1 MKKLDTQGVI
11 ADLPPTRRAALILG
25 MAVLCASVLLSVIDT
40 LTEPRINTART
51 QLRLDTLAAVL
62 PPGPF
67 DNNPVE
73 SVKQHTV
80 QSLGGA
86 EPLDI
91 YTAYTSGRPAA
102 AVLELLAPDGYS
114 GNIRL
119 LLGLKSDG
127 TIVGARVIEHR
138 ETPGLGD
145 AIDTQRSDWIM
156 QFNGRSLNT
165 DDTADENADADAD
178 ADADDT
184 APWQPGPSN
193 TQIDAVTGATITS
206 RAVLQ
211 AIHRALQWFELNRE
225 AVFSQ

>member
-1 MKKLDTQGVI
+1 MKKPDTSGVI
-11 ADLPPTRRAALILG
+11 ADLPPARRAALILG
-25 MAVLCASVLLSVIDT
+25 MAVMCASLLLSVIDT
-40 LTEPRINTART
+40 LTEPRINTAKT

-67 DNNPVE
+67 DNNPVD
-73 SVKQHTV
+73 SMRQHTI

-91 YTAYTSGRPAA
+91 YTAYRSGQPVA

-119 LLGLKSDG
+119 LLGLKSDA
-127 TIVGARVIEHR
+127 TIVGARVVEHR

-145 AIDTQRSDWIM
+145 AIETQRSNWIM
-156 QFNGRSLNT
+156 QFNGRSLNS
-165 DDTADENADADAD
+165 DGNADEYSDE
-178 ADADDT
+178 T
-184 APWQPGPSN
+184 APWQLGPSS

-225 AVFSQ
+225 EVFSQ

>member
-1 MKKLDTQGVI
+1 MKKIDTRGFI
-11 ADLPPTRRAALILG
+11 AQLPPSRRGALILG
-25 MAVLCASVLLSVIDT
+25 MAVLCASLLLSGINA
-40 LTEPRINTART
+40 LTEQRIMFAQA
-51 QLRLDTLAAVL
+51 QLRLDSLSAVL

-67 DNNPVE
+67 DNNPVD
-73 SVKQHTV
+73 SLTQHTV

-86 EPLDI
+86 ESLDI

-127 TIVGARVIEHR
+127 TIVAARVIEHA

-156 QFNGRSLNT
+156 QFTGRSL
-165 DDTADENADADAD
+165 DTKNMDS
-178 ADADDT
+178 
-184 APWQPGPSN
+184 WQLGQSDK
-193 TQIDAVTGATITS
+193 QIDAVTGATITS

-211 AIHRALQWFELNRE
+211 VIHRALQWFELNRDE
-225 AVFSQ
+225 VFGQ